1 MSTQS
6 ERLKQLRTTLGLT
19 TTALAQAVGYTQG
32 TISQLENSP
41 EKTLEKRLIRALHL
55 AFGVNE
61 EWLRSGVG
69 GDAPLFDPKPEMSD
83 QALADFLRDCLSQL
97 SNPNRNILINVIRD
111 LAASEAD
118 TQTLGQEESEEHGA

>member
-61 EWLRSGVG
+61 EWLRSESAGM
-69 GDAPLFDPKPEMSD
+69 PLS
-83 QALADFLRDCLSQL
+83 SI
-97 SNPNRNILINVIRD
+97 PNRKCPTRLWQTSCETACRSSPILTETF
-111 LAASEAD
+111 LL
-118 TQTLGQEESEEHGA
+118 T